1 MMDPAHFFASLFAS
15 RHPNS
20 GEIPSPHP
28 PVRGAA
34 PSPGPGRILPFR
46 MAQWSSVMTASTT
59 VHPLGVTYAAETIS
73 ALTGQRVKPLHHGA
87 ARGNANETSS

>member
-1 MMDPAHFFASLFAS
+1 MMDPAHFLASLFAS

-59 VHPLGVTYAAETIS
+59 VHPLGVTYAADRFR
-73 ALTGQRVKPLHHGA
+73 AGRRGHGLTRSRIRTQ
-87 ARGNANETSS
+87 

>member
-28 PVRGAA
+28 PVSGAV

-46 MAQWSSVMTASTT
+46 MVQWSSEMTTSTP
-59 VHPLGVTYAAETIS
+59 VHPLGVTYATDRFRA
-73 ALTGQRVKPLHHGA
+73 GRGHGLN
-87 ARGNANETSS
+87 RRT